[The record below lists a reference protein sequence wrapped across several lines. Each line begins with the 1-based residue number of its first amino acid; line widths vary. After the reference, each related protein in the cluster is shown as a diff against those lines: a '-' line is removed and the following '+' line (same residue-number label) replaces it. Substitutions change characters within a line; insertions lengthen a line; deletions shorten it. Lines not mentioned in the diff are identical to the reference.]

1 MKTKG
6 MTTHSTASALSVLT
20 LAGLG
25 VLLLALPAAA
35 GTTGTTTYQCS
46 VDVVR
51 STHDCTDNV
60 ITLTT
65 NSGSY
70 RVARADLS
78 SASYKRL
85 DAFVDV
91 CAPTGWWF
99 HLADSPTCNGYG
111 GDGATTEHDA
121 EAYNLGTDFG
131 MYSTYDTSR
140 SAFRV
145 TYNSEDVVAAS
156 GCYRV
161 QWTIYEDRILFDDGG
176 DPADSSLVDV
186 RSVHGFD
193 SAPYA
198 ESDSEDPTGADA
210 DLWYVGMNR
219 TVASSSRSGTGTL
232 NACFVLSTTTSP
244 DPAVLSAHCP
254 AWSPP
259 PPPVASLSCYQTS
272 YPKHTCT
279 GSATGGVTPNT
290 PYWQTNGGAWYAGG
304 WSKSF
309 ICKYLQYLQGGTLT
323 VGFKV
328 QDSIG
333 QWSNTRIWRCRGRIP
348 IPQEQ

>member
-1 MKTKG
+1 MKTKR
-6 MTTHSTASALSVLT
+6 MHSTAAALSVLT

-25 VLLLALPAAA
+25 VLLLALPAWA
-35 GTTGTTTYQCS
+35 GITGTTTYQCG
-46 VDVVR
+46 VDIAR
-51 STHDCTDNV
+51 ATHDCTDNV

-65 NSGSY
+65 NTGNY
-70 RVARADLS
+70 RVAKADLS
-78 SASYKRL
+78 SAGYKRL

-91 CAPTGWWF
+91 CNPTGWWF

-111 GDGATTEHDA
+111 GDGYTTEHDA
-121 EAYNLGTDFG
+121 EAYNLDTDFG

-140 SAFRV
+140 GDFRP
-145 TYNSEDVVAAS
+145 TYNSQDTTASS

-161 QWTIYEDRILFDDGG
+161 QWTIYEDRVLFDDEG
-176 DPADSSLVDV
+176 DPADTPRVDV
-186 RSVHGFD
+186 RSIHGFE

-210 DLWYVGMNR
+210 NLWYVGMNR
-219 TVASSSRSGTGTL
+219 TVGSSSRTGTGTL
-232 NACFVLSTTTSP
+232 HACFVLSTTTSP

-259 PPPVASLSCYQTS
+259 PPVASLSCVETR
-272 YPKHTCT
+272 YPSFTCT
-279 GSATGGVTPNT
+279 GSATGGSSPLT
-290 PYWQTNGGAWYAGG
+290 PYWQTNYGTWYAGG
-304 WSKSF
+304 WTKTY
-309 ICKYLQYLQGGTLT
+309 ICKYLQGGTLT

-333 QWSNTRIWRCRGRIP
+333 QWSNTRIWRCLGQLP
-348 IPQEQ
+348 NPQEE